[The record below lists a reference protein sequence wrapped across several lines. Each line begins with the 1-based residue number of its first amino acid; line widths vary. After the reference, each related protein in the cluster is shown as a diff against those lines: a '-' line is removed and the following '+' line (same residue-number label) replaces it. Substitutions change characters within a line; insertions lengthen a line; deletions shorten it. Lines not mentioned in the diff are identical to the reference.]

1 MIRLLLAQSGVA
13 SRVSDREK
21 DDEREH
27 RQVRREEGNEPP
39 RGAGSPGLGPGRSR
53 QNLRRTR
60 SRFRGFQAA
69 CDAPET
75 RETRTASA
83 SGPLS
88 PADFQICPPH
98 AGQ

>member
-1 MIRLLLAQSGVA
+1 MSPQRCGVA
-13 SRVSDREK
+13 RTRPRTLATETPANEVSISRV
-21 DDEREH
+21 
-27 RQVRREEGNEPP
+27 
-39 RGAGSPGLGPGRSR
+39 
-53 QNLRRTR
+53 
-60 SRFRGFQAA
+60 QAA
-69 CDAPET
+69 CDGPET